1 MTGDHQIPKNWTGTG
16 VRIAAA
22 NLLAA
27 VAFVVLA
34 FSPAVA
40 AGSETIYTSDIYSS
54 RGVLYQDPDYTA
66 CVATAAEMMLNMTTY
81 QSDLSYLSS
90 SIEVFQSPMRWHQ
103 DASYAKQEEMLAY
116 ARANMTMLTTSA
128 GTDPHGWR
136 NVLNYYGWGNIHAGV
151 YRDSSYA
158 SLDLAAVAV
167 VTALARHDRPVG
179 ILARAGQHAQFVTGY
194 VVSGADPAVS
204 DGFTVVG
211 VYVTDP
217 LQSMAM
223 RDTYVPIATWRSGAS
238 TVRFS
243 AYMETDS
250 PYTDSID
257 GEVGRTEWY
266 GKWVIIDPVR

>member
-1 MTGDHQIPKNWTGTG
+1 MATDQREPKNWTRTG
-16 VRIAAA
+16 LRIAAA

-27 VAFVVLA
+27 AAFVALA

-40 AGSETIYTSDIYSS
+40 AGSDTYQFDLYGS

-66 CVATAAEMMLNMTTY
+66 CVATASEMMLNMTIY
-81 QSDLSYLSS
+81 QEDLSYLSS
-90 SIEVFQSPMRWHQ
+90 SNEVFQQPIRWHQ
-103 DASYAKQEEMLAY
+103 DTSYAKQEEMLAY

-136 NVLNYYGWGNIHAGV
+136 NILNNYGWGNIHAGV

-158 SLDLAAVAV
+158 SLDLAAAAV

-179 ILARAGQHAQFVTGY
+179 ILARAGQHAQLVTGY

-257 GEVGRTEWY
+257 GQVGRTE
-266 GKWVIIDPVR
+266 